1 METQSRHVA
10 LAPKITPGTTCQLQL
25 RIPNIENTS
34 TGLPKPHTNHT
45 AELQTP
51 KSVGEASVSPKIL
64 CRPCKLTLPL
74 SIQTVLHMTVQEL
87 NNLQDKISKTIL
99 DERHRISLTD
109 GVPDPEGIIAKR
121 KISEYD
127 NFARILDAGKLLSR
141 ALATLH
147 GRDQPID
154 EAAIRKEESGTRG
167 SAQQDFMLMPGA
179 YYTNLDDGS
188 FPPVTPFADL

>member
-1 METQSRHVA
+1 MELQSRHVA
-10 LAPKITPGTTCQLQL
+10 LAPKSTPETTCRLQS

-34 TGLPKPHTNHT
+34 TSLLEPHTNHNT
-45 AELQTP
+45 EHQTP
-51 KSVGEASVSPKIL
+51 KSVGEASVSPPNFAE
-64 CRPCKLTLPL
+64 PCKLTVLL

-87 NNLQDKISKTIL
+87 NNLQDKISKTIR

-109 GVPDPEGIIAKR
+109 GVPDPEGVIAKR
-121 KISEYD
+121 KISEYN

-141 ALATLH
+141 ALDTLH

-154 EAAIRKEESGTRG
+154 EAVIRKEESGTRG
-167 SAQQDFMLMPGA
+167 SAQQDRKLMSGA
-179 YYTNLDDGS
+179 YYASLDDGS